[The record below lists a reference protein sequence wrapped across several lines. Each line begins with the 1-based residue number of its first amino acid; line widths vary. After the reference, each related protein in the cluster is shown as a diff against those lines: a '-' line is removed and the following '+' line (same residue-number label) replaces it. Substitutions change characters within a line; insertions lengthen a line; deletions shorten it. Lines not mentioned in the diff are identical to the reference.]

1 MAIRSIVTTID
12 DTTGAVTNTVQGLVK
27 NETITGVV
35 LREFM
40 TNGPDKLDDGT
51 YNDTASELKYNVKV
65 KPNNC
70 LANITFGSDTFIL
83 YSAPTG
89 ITQTIKAPSANATV
103 NAVVKAVV
111 TDTDTP

>member
-1 MAIRSIVTTID
+1 MAIRSVVTTVNSV
-12 DTTGAVTNTVQGLVK
+12 TGAVTNTVQGLTK

-40 TNGPDKLDDGT
+40 TNGPDKLANGS
-51 YNDTASELKYNVKV
+51 YNSTASELKYNVKV

-89 ITQTIKAPSANATV
+89 ITQTIKAPSATATV

-111 TDTDTP
+111 TDTNTP